1 MTRDE
6 ERSDTYRFKPPPVP
20 DILEPHAS
28 LSYVAKLF
36 KVMAVLLLLLLVAE
50 VAIGLS
56 QDGAQAIPLL
66 IVQGARL
73 IVFAALLWGGGDLA
87 MMFIET
93 NHDIRATR
101 VLVWQLSA
109 LTRIRMESEGLAV
122 DPVNPHD
129 LELTE

>member
-6 ERSDTYRFKPPPVP
+6 KRSDAYRFKAPPVP

-36 KVMAVLLLLLLVAE
+36 KVVAVLLLLLLVAE

-56 QDGAQAIPLL
+56 QEGMQAVPVL
-66 IVQGARL
+66 IVEGARL

-101 VLVWQLSA
+101 VLVWQLNA
-109 LTRIRMESEGLAV
+109 LTRMRMDKEGVAV
-122 DPVNPHD
+122 EPVNPED
-129 LELTE
+129 LGFGE

>member
-101 VLVWQLSA
+101 VLVWQLNA
-109 LTRIRMESEGLAV
+109 LTRIRMDNEGVAV
-122 DPVNPHD
+122 EPVSPED
-129 LELTE
+129 LGFGE

>member
-101 VLVWQLSA
+101 VLVWQLNA
-109 LTRIRMESEGLAV
+109 LTRIRMDNEGVAV
-122 DPVNPHD
+122 EPVNPHD
-129 LELTE
+129 LDLRE